1 MVRRSKKR
9 RRNVVSSIELLV
21 QGWLTEA
28 EIPFATQYAIG
39 LCHVDIFIAPKLVI
53 EVCGCYWHFCPQC
66 RPSKTVQNKRAIP
79 KDKKRYAFLQNA
91 GYKLLLL
98 WEHEL
103 KDENKDKVIA
113 KIKRAAGIRA

>member
-28 EIPFATQYAIG
+28 EIPYATQYAIG

-53 EVCGCYWHFCPQC
+53 EIQGCYWHNCPEC
-66 RPSKTVQNKRAIP
+66 NPGKTVQNRRANG
-79 KDKKRYAFLQNA
+79 KDKKRVAFLLNA
-91 GYKLLLL
+91 GYQVLLL

-103 KDENKDKVIA
+103 TEENKAKVMA
-113 KIKRAAGIRA
+113 KIRRKAGIRA